1 MNSTH
6 ATRSVQQPEWPICS
20 TFFSD
25 DAIALVYTTTTTS
38 DCCCGCLKLQQPAP
52 LKIRKEK
59 KKFDIFRHGINVT
72 RSGHYSVRRW
82 RSTSFLPFLYKRCG
96 LPPLKKKKNGSPN
109 SHVTDPMENVFSQ
122 NKSRTG
128 FRLIFSSVLLLRR
141 NELHHVQRSMASSKM
156 ENRINQK
163 NLSDDYNLGIVY
175 VRRKN
180 NTTTNTIRRKSRRFV
195 FFRLTSKIISKS
207 NLFLLLFDLIIIRT
221 AKKLM
226 SDSGEEEDLPM

>member
-6 ATRSVQQPEWPICS
+6 ATRFVQQPEWPICS

-96 LPPLKKKKNGSPN
+96 LPPLKKKKKWISKFTRHGSHGKCFLPKQVENWFSFDFFFRAAAAPKRTASRSKVNGIIKDGES
-109 SHVTDPMENVFSQ
+109 
-122 NKSRTG
+122 NKS
-128 FRLIFSSVLLLRR
+128 
-141 NELHHVQRSMASSKM
+141 
-156 ENRINQK
+156 
-163 NLSDDYNLGIVY
+163 
-175 VRRKN
+175 
-180 NTTTNTIRRKSRRFV
+180 
-195 FFRLTSKIISKS
+195 
-207 NLFLLLFDLIIIRT
+207 
-221 AKKLM
+221 KKLV
-226 SDSGEEEDLPM
+226 GRL